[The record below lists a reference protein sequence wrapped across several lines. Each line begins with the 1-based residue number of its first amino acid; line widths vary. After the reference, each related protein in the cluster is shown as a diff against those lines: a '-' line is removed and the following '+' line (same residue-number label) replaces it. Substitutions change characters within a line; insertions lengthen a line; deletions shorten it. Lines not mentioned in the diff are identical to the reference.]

1 MGKSNHRRS
10 ERGWL
15 ARMTRENRA
24 CESLADRQV
33 IGERAGESESKIGES
48 PLRLNRRGVVDIGRN
63 SIRYR

>member
-1 MGKSNHRRS
+1 
-10 ERGWL
+10 
-15 ARMTRENRA
+15 MTRENRA

-48 PLRLNRRGVVDIGRN
+48 PLRLNRRGVVYIGRN